1 MFTSHEGSTGN
12 DYRASESPPI
22 QFDQNSC
29 SEIRSLF
36 LNLKDKGNPGLRNKI
51 VLGDV
56 DAEKI
61 VSMSKEVSHSF
72 PWTPGSKLTKQDMA
86 SESVKAMNQKITENN
101 LFNAKAVGETNAETD
116 AFKCSRCQQRKCTYY
131 QMQTRSADEPMTVSP
146 FYPYTMR

>member
-1 MFTSHEGSTGN
+1 MERWLTDVESRILKERAFAIEKAVFTSHEGSTGN

-22 QFDQNSC
+22 QFVQNSY

-61 VSMSKEVSHSF
+61 VSMSKEASQFF
-72 PWTPGSKLTKQDMA
+72 P
-86 SESVKAMNQKITENN
+86 
-101 LFNAKAVGETNAETD
+101 
-116 AFKCSRCQQRKCTYY
+116 
-131 QMQTRSADEPMTVSP
+131 
-146 FYPYTMR
+146 